1 MLALQLI
8 YFLTF
13 SLKKKDFQILL
24 QISYFIF
31 FILTF
36 FLWNSILFNDRIIS
50 FGCYFFTKLHVEIIM
65 CWLFLTAP
73 PVMCTSVLTI
83 NSCVALLMTAE
94 VHLGLLALQ
103 E

>member
-13 SLKKKDFQILL
+13 SLKKIKGFSDFVL
-24 QISYFIF
+24 

-36 FLWNSILFNDRIIS
+36 ILWNSILFNDRIIS

-65 CWLFLTAP
+65 CWLFLIAP
-73 PVMCTSVLTI
+73 HVMCTSFVTM
-83 NSCVALLMTAE
+83 NSCVVLLVTAQ
-94 VHLGLLALQ
+94 VHLDLFALQ

>member
-13 SLKKKDFQILL
+13 SLKKKGFSDLVPDF
-24 QISYFIF
+24 FIF

-94 VHLGLLALQ
+94 VHLGRLALQ